1 VSAIHSNTAQP
12 PPGIPHTGKPIIGI
26 TMGDPAGIG
35 PEVVLKALADP
46 EIRRL
51 GRFIVYGLN
60 EAIEYAADS
69 AEINSFWFRLPHEV
83 VGRIESGVIVADFDE
98 FSTVPPAVHS
108 ATAEGGE
115 ASMKFLDAAIA
126 AAKSGFVEAIVTGP
140 ICKESWFM
148 AGYRFPGHTEKLA
161 RAFAVPRVTMMF
173 VGGPLRVSL
182 ASIHQPLFELRN
194 TFSIGRVFHP
204 LDLTALALRDW
215 FGIENPRIGVCGLNP
230 HAGENGLFGDE
241 ESRIIEPAMTMAREA
256 GWHVEGPFPA
266 DTLFWRA
273 AHGQFDA
280 VLAMYHDQGLIPIKL
295 LAFETA
301 CQTTL
306 GLPVVRTSV
315 DHGTAFD
322 IVGQN
327 RANPESM
334 KSAIRLACDL
344 ALHRRTAPP
353 MPSPQPPLPPAEP
366 LTASADSQDPK

>member
-1 VSAIHSNTAQP
+1 MSATTPGSTP
-12 PPGIPHTGKPIIGI
+12 PAVRYTGKPLIGI

-35 PEVVLKALADP
+35 PEVVVKALADP

-51 GRFIVYGLN
+51 GRFIIYGMN
-60 EAIEYAADS
+60 EALEYAADY
-69 AEINSFWFRLPHEV
+69 AELNPFWFRLPHEV

-98 FSTVPPAVHS
+98 FSTFSPIMHT

-115 ASMKFLDAAIA
+115 ASMKFLEAAIA
-126 AAKSGFVEAIVTGP
+126 AGKNGFLEAIVTGP

-148 AGYRFPGHTEKLA
+148 AGHRFPGHTEKLA
-161 RAFAVPRVTMMF
+161 HAFGVPHVAMMF
-173 VGGPLRVSL
+173 VGGPLRVVL
-182 ASIHQPLFELRN
+182 ASIHEPLFDLRN
-194 TFSIGRVFHP
+194 SFTIGRVFHP
-204 LDLTALALRDW
+204 IDLLAQALRNW
-215 FGIENPRIGVCGLNP
+215 FGIEQPRIGVCGLNP

-241 ESRIIEPAMTMAREA
+241 ESRIITPAVTMACEA
-256 GWHVEGPFPA
+256 GWNVEGPFPA

-273 AHGQFDA
+273 AQGRYDG
-280 VLAMYHDQGLIPIKL
+280 VVAMYHDQGLIPIKL
-295 LAFETA
+295 LAFESA

-306 GLPVVRTSV
+306 GLPVIRTSV

-344 ALHRRTAPP
+344 ALHRRNSPFEPRPAPE
-353 MPSPQPPLPPAEP
+353 STVDEP
-366 LTASADSQDPK
+366 LESSSQ